1 MTYSVSIA
9 ERRCDGLRGCLEAEA
24 GLNRLLG
31 AEHLYPRSILDRYGR
46 SLTIISKR
54 VDRQQIE
61 VKLDL
66 DSIYG
71 RRSAQE

>member
-31 AEHLYPRSILDRYGR
+31 AEHLYLRSILYRYGR
-46 SLTIISKR
+46 SLTIQHFPAIWST
-54 VDRQQIE
+54 QTLLE
-61 VKLDL
+61 
-66 DSIYG
+66 Y
-71 RRSAQE
+71 